1 MHSLSST
8 PPVYI
13 YKAHQNTSGSVVS
26 ELMRFIH
33 HIITYV
39 VPATPR
45 AINWAYSNTRVG
57 SSEVICDISDIYMYT
72 SWPWFIYYIL

>member
-13 YKAHQNTSGSVVS
+13 RKTHQNTSGSAVS

-39 VPATPR
+39 VPAVPR
-45 AINWAYSNTRVG
+45 AMNWARPLIQKT
-57 SSEVICDISDIYMYT
+57 
-72 SWPWFIYYIL
+72 